1 VVNVPFSHRC
11 LGDFCKADGCSFWAF
26 ICKRHRV
33 FPSWIVVQCT
43 HPSSCGCGLGY
54 FCGVRR
60 ECEFCFYYITTN
72 ILAHVFLCTSAKFF
86 LCLCVFVFMHI
97 RVGAHECGGY
107 RTLGIVPQEP
117 SFFFSLSRQSLSFI
131 WSLLIRPVSPRD
143 PPISTSLR
151 LKLHSHTTRPSFLC
165 GSLSQLKFTA
175 VNWHHDQGKSY
186 KDNI

>member
-1 VVNVPFSHRC
+1 MSPSFSHRC

-26 ICKRHRV
+26 ICKCHRV

-60 ECEFCFYYITTN
+60 EREFCFYYITTN
-72 ILAHVFLCTSAKFF
+72 ILAHVFLCTSARIFCVYV
-86 LCLCVFVFMHI
+86 CLCSCTYI

-117 SFFFSLSRQSLSFI
+117 SFFFSLLRHVEFTDQASEPQG
-131 WSLLIRPVSPRD
+131 
-143 PPISTSLR
+143 STHLY
-151 LKLHSHTTRPSFLC
+151 LPEAEIT
-165 GSLSQLKFTA
+165 FTYYQA
-175 VNWHHDQGKSY
+175 
-186 KDNI
+186 